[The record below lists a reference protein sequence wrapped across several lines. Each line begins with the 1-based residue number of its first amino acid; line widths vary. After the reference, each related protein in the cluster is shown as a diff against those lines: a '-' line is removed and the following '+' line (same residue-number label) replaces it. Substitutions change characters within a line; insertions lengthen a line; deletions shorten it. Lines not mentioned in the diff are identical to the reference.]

1 MPDSNLAQKKNFS
14 SSQIKPILKWAGGK
28 QQLLSEIIQRI
39 PSDFNRYIE
48 PFVGGGAVYFAI
60 EASEYIISDTNPEL
74 INLYQTLSKGNF
86 KDIIKKLESY
96 KNDEN
101 FYYKTREKKVKELT
115 PIERSARFIY
125 LNRTC
130 FNGLYRVN
138 KKGEFNVPFGKY
150 KNPRII
156 FPERLKKASIKLS
169 KTKIYNLDY
178 HEVLD
183 THAQK
188 NDLIFLDPPYIPISE
203 NANFKRYT
211 KDQFR
216 LNDQRKLAD
225 LVRKLA
231 DKGGKIILTNS
242 NHPLIYELYE
252 GFNIE
257 VIETKRNINR
267 NGNKRTGEDTI
278 VSINV

>member
-14 SSQIKPILKWAGGK
+14 SSPIKPILKWAGGK
-28 QQLLSEIIQRI
+28 QQLLSEIIQRV
-39 PSDFNRYIE
+39 PSSFNRYIE
-48 PFVGGGAVYFAI
+48 PFVGGGAVFFAI
-60 EASEYIISDTNPEL
+60 EANEYIISDTNPEL
-74 INLYQTLSKGNF
+74 INLYQTLSNGNF
-86 KDIIKKLESY
+86 EDVIEKLESY
-96 KNDEN
+96 KNEED
-101 FYYKTREKKVKELT
+101 FYYKTREKEVEKLT
-115 PIERSARFIY
+115 NIERSARFIY

-156 FPERLKKASIKLS
+156 FPERLKKASEKLS

-183 THAQK
+183 THSQK

-203 NANFKRYT
+203 NASFKRYT

-216 LNDQRKLAD
+216 LNDQRKLAQ

-231 DKGGKIILTNS
+231 EKGCKIILTNS
-242 NHPLIYELYE
+242 NHPLIYELYD